1 MVGVETAPRCLR
13 GEQQMAWG
21 SVESVATGGRSGF
34 HSGTVLPRV
43 EPFFSHSEASSP
55 DVEPENRARRTLG
68 ANEFLFQAGDLRK
81 HVFRVE
87 SGAICLYEGGGSDRK
102 SVVEFLFPG
111 DFVGLGFLEKHC
123 LNARALLETSVECL
137 TLDAAAEVIRNDAK
151 AKTKLAAA
159 VEREFEIRREE
170 LRRAGQRQPVER
182 VAALLVTSARTNVQQ
197 GRAPDLIEDSW
208 RCGVIADLLRL
219 SLDELTAL
227 LVELERRGLIKA
239 TADGLRLRDIAALE
253 VLADG
258 MHRPAGDDSAV
269 YTPTKSARAPA
280 LAGTYKAA

>member
-1 MVGVETAPRCLR
+1 M
-13 GEQQMAWG
+13 
-21 SVESVATGGRSGF
+21 
-34 HSGTVLPRV
+34 HNGTILPRV
-43 EPFFSHSEASSP
+43 EPFFSHSESNSP

-68 ANEFLFQAGDLRK
+68 ANEFLFQSGDLRK

-102 SVVEFLFPG
+102 AVVEFLFPG

-123 LNARALLETSVECL
+123 LSARALLESSVECL
-137 TLDAAAEVIRNDAK
+137 TLDTAAEVIRNDAK

-159 VEREFEIRREE
+159 IEREFEIRREE

-239 TADGLRLRDIAALE
+239 TASGLQLRDIIALE
-253 VLADG
+253 ALADG

-269 YTPTKSARAPA
+269 YAPTKSARAPT
-280 LAGTYKAA
+280 LAGTYIAA

>member
-1 MVGVETAPRCLR
+1 
-13 GEQQMAWG
+13 MAWG
-21 SVESVATGGRSGF
+21 SVESVATGGRSGL

-43 EPFFSHSEASSP
+43 EPFFSHTEASSP
-55 DVEPENRARRTLG
+55 AAEPENCARRTLG

-81 HVFRVE
+81 QVFRVE
-87 SGAICLYEGGGSDRK
+87 SGAICLYEGGGSNRK

-159 VEREFEIRREE
+159 IEREFEIRREE
-170 LRRAGQRQPVER
+170 LRRAGQRQPIER

-219 SLDELTAL
+219 SLDELTAH

-239 TADGLRLRDIAALE
+239 TANGLRLRDITALE
-253 VLADG
+253 ALADG
-258 MHRPAGDDSAV
+258 VHRPAGDSGAA
-269 YTPTKSARAPA
+269 YAPTKSVRAPT